1 MKMLCHWALGRYL
14 ASWFMRDQSPLH
26 RFFFKLGSIEPDYNP
41 VTYLRGFKTVERF
54 RGHNYRNVCGTIQHL
69 TFNLL
74 YTGESDIKTFYYLGK
89 LCHYTTDAFTY
100 PHNVTFTG
108 TIREHMR
115 YEKRLK
121 WYFIRLLLQN
131 PTPPEIHPYTGTLF
145 DMIEHAHQQY
155 LKVNPS
161 KENDAAFTLQT
172 VSNVVQE
179 FTELFARQAM
189 WLGSV
194 PGTAD

>member
-1 MKMLCHWALGRYL
+1 
-14 ASWFMRDQSPLH
+14 
-26 RFFFKLGSIEPDYNP
+26 
-41 VTYLRGFKTVERF
+41 
-54 RGHNYRNVCGTIQHL
+54 
-69 TFNLL
+69 
-74 YTGESDIKTFYYLGK
+74 
-89 LCHYTTDAFTY
+89 
-100 PHNVTFTG
+100 
-108 TIREHMR
+108 
-115 YEKRLK
+115 
-121 WYFIRLLLQN
+121 
-131 PTPPEIHPYTGTLF
+131 
-145 DMIEHAHQQY
+145 MIEHAHQQY